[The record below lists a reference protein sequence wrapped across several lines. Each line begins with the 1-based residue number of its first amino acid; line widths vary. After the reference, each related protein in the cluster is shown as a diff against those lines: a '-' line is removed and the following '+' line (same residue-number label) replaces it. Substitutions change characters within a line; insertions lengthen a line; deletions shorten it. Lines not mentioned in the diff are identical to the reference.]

1 MLETQSTRPPARAPA
16 AAEVTALLAIVSGV
30 AAVMRPLAQVRLL
43 DPWASALAV
52 GFAAAVI
59 GVPVLV
65 FALEHGRTRVGG
77 LVLLGGIAGA
87 LPPVLLLCSGALGLY
102 SRHGA
107 LVRARGPR
115 ARRLDTRLRPPEL
128 ARLRPPRGPVR
139 PDWHHQ
145 CRHLLAGAAAPA
157 RPALGRLARQ
167 LRRAP
172 GRGRSG
178 LADRVTRSRSPPR
191 RPERLECA
199 HCGFA
204 AARNPPC
211 RRRHRLVH
219 GRRPP
224 AASVPV
230 GRQPTDPP
238 ARRRNRGA
246 GLPARRRQDQDHPGR
261 DHPAGP
267 QPARVRGHRGHAR
280 VDCR

>member
-107 LVRARGPR
+107 SYVRGVLEHGASIPAYGLLNWHGFARLEGR
-115 ARRLDTRLRPPEL
+115 SVLIGITSAVIFWLALLRP
-128 ARLRPPRGPVR
+128 
-139 PDWHHQ
+139 
-145 CRHLLAGAAAPA
+145 
-157 RPALGRLARQ
+157 
-167 LRRAP
+167 
-172 GRGRSG
+172 
-178 LADRVTRSRSPPR
+178 
-191 RPERLECA
+191 
-199 HCGFA
+199 
-204 AARNPPC
+204 
-211 RRRHRLVH
+211 H
-219 GRRPP
+219 GRRWVGWLASFVVLL
-224 AASVPV
+224 AAAAVAWRI
-230 GRQPTDPP
+230 G
-238 ARRRNRGA
+238 
-246 GLPARRRQDQDHPGR
+246 
-261 DHPAGP
+261 
-267 QPARVRGHRGHAR
+267 
-280 VDCR
+280 